1 MDFEVSDIQYTD
13 TENILYLNIYTQV
26 FPEAFDKNE
35 PKEAPKSPRPKR
47 PFRLENKKKKTGGLT
62 FRGKPMKLFD
72 PKKPKFELPEA
83 EPGRNSRKSKKKTP
97 QPPAEPETM
106 ETGKL
111 ELVYRD

>member
-1 MDFEVSDIQYTD
+1 
-13 TENILYLNIYTQV
+13 
-26 FPEAFDKNE
+26 
-35 PKEAPKSPRPKR
+35 
-47 PFRLENKKKKTGGLT
+47 
-62 FRGKPMKLFD
+62 MKLFD
-72 PKKPKFELPEA
+72 PKKTKFELPEA